1 MTTSKRIVLLDNW
14 GDELFSGVSLS
25 SLPPAPSKPVV
36 DATHAE
42 HPHLAHDLAHDD
54 DEEPP
59 PTLRSSVFVRY
70 EAKSEIL
77 HVSEVEPETLRKAS
91 GMMPIA
97 RGAEASE
104 PIEHNDNN
112 RAA

>member
-25 SLPPAPSKPVV
+25 SLPPAPSKPPV
-36 DATHAE
+36 DTTNAE
-42 HPHLAHDLAHDD
+42 HLAHLAHDDE
-54 DEEPP
+54 EEPP

-97 RGAEASE
+97 RGVEASE

>member
-25 SLPPAPSKPVV
+25 SLPPAPSKPAVE
-36 DATHAE
+36 ATYTD
-42 HPHLAHDLAHDD
+42 LAHLAHDD